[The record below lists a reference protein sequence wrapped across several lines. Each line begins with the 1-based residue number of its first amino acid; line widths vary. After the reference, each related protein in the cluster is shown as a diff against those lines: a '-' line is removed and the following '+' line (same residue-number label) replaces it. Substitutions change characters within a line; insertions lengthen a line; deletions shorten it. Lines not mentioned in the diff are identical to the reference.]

1 MLWQINITK
10 CLLLILSIYFDA
22 KSDDI
27 DKNLDGRITVQELH
41 EALRRGKQKRCFK
54 VFLKFENV

>member
-1 MLWQINITK
+1 MFWQINITK

-41 EALRRGKQKRCFK
+41 EALRRGKQERCFN